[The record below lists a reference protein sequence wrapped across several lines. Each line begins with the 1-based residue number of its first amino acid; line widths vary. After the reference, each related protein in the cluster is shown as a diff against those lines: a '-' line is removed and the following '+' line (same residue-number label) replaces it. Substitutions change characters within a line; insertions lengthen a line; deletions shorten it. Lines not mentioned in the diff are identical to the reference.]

1 MTSPELHTLDLF
13 SCLYYAV
20 CRHQTVLVCK
30 LVTESAFYHC
40 ICLRSNFVSLTLFFT
55 ILVNIM
61 PPSPSQNLPTS
72 WEHQLG
78 FAHFQTLQLTL
89 ISFIFSHPLWH
100 KPSQSSQ
107 IKYIPSIKDLH
118 SFGHFVARD
127 LEPQLPWRY
136 TGHWKDLLPL
146 TDHNN
151 AYQAS
156 GVDFDMIREKFG
168 DIGLRR

>member
-20 CRHQTVLVCK
+20 CRHQTVFVCK

-78 FAHFQTLQLTL
+78 FARFRTLQLTL
-89 ISFIFSHPLWH
+89 ISLSFFQTTYDTSHHNLH
-100 KPSQSSQ
+100 RSNTSLQSRTCILSDILFPHDDTLDTEKTYSCSQ
-107 IKYIPSIKDLH
+107 IIIMPIKLQ
-118 SFGHFVARD
+118 V
-127 LEPQLPWRY
+127 
-136 TGHWKDLLPL
+136 
-146 TDHNN
+146 
-151 AYQAS
+151 
-156 GVDFDMIREKFG
+156 
-168 DIGLRR
+168 